1 MDSMASRMILLARS
15 PIPWMFWLLAMDR
28 YPVVDS
34 LPLASPVHQLLSGS
48 GTYVL
53 VVLTNKWFPIFL
65 WSDQES
71 PRAGF
76 IGVIVNE
83 SRSA

>member
-1 MDSMASRMILLARS
+1 MDSIASRMILLARS
-15 PIPWMFWLLAMDR
+15 PIPWVFWCLAMDR
-28 YPVVDS
+28 CPVVDS
-34 LPLASPVHQLLSGS
+34 LPLASPVHQLSSGS

-71 PRAGF
+71 SRTRLVG
-76 IGVIVNE
+76 IIVDK
-83 SRSA
+83 RSSA

>member
-1 MDSMASRMILLARS
+1 
-15 PIPWMFWLLAMDR
+15 
-28 YPVVDS
+28 VVDS
-34 LPLASPVHQLLSGS
+34 LPLASPVHQLLSES

-53 VVLTNKWFPIFL
+53 VVLMNKWFPILL

-71 PRAGF
+71 PRAWLV
-76 IGVIVNE
+76 GVIVNK